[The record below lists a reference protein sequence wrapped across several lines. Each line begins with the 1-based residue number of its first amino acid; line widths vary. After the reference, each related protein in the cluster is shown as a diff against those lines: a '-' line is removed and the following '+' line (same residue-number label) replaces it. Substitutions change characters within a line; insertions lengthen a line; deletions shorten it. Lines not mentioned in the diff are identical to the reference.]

1 MRTRL
6 YLLTKASPDLA
17 QMLLPRPVP
26 ADERTQVILLQD
38 AVHLDPQQLPASE
51 VYVLSEDAV
60 ARHVSPPASSL
71 SYGEML
77 TMIFGADVV
86 VAL

>member
-6 YLLTKASPDLA
+6 YLLTKASLDLA
-17 QMLLPRPVP
+17 HTLLPHPVP

-38 AVHLDPQQLPASE
+38 AVHLDPQRLPASE
-51 VYVLSEDAV
+51 VYVLGEDV
-60 ARHVSPPASSL
+60 IARHALSSASSL